1 VFLEHLSVGSWG
13 KFNGF
18 FSVTKN
24 WAHKF
29 EVPNPCKVNM
39 AIVPAFAQSS
49 LAQALAAEVGEA
61 MRNVDPM
68 DVIRSARKVQ
78 KAFRGY
84 KARKAMPAR
93 KRARATG
100 PMKRVY
106 TGVKNASAKIAQGVP
121 TGAAFQIGLG
131 DLVIS
136 DFAWPQNAGNTDI
149 TRRESNQIHVKG
161 IKLCRQFQYARVAG
175 AGDVGNIEVH
185 WALLQLKNDED
196 NTELTTELNNNF
208 FRDNANATQRST
220 AFPTYTAA
228 SPWHF
233 GMNCWA
239 INPNN
244 KVRVLTHRKRVL
256 AAVTPESNANGTN
269 IWKIEEYMKINKDF
283 SFKANESDLPSQRIF
298 ECYWAN
304 TVTPFEFPADPTSPQ
319 YIETDKLHTVYYG
332 NTIGKKCC

>member
-1 VFLEHLSVGSWG
+1 
-13 KFNGF
+13 
-18 FSVTKN
+18 
-24 WAHKF
+24 
-29 EVPNPCKVNM
+29 M

-49 LAQALAAEVGEA
+49 LAQALAAEVGDA
-61 MRNVDPM
+61 MRNIDPM
-68 DVIRSARKVQ
+68 QVISSARKVQ

-93 KRARATG
+93 KRARANG

-121 TGAAFQIGLG
+121 TGPAFAISLG
-131 DLVIS
+131 DLVLS
-136 DFAWPQNAGNTDI
+136 DFAWPPQDGNTVI
-149 TRRESNQIHVKG
+149 TRRESNQIAVKG

-196 NTELTTELNNNF
+196 NTELTSELIQNF
-208 FRDNANATQRST
+208 FRDNANTTQRST
-220 AFPTYTAA
+220 DFPTYGAA

-244 KVRVLTHRKRVL
+244 KVRVLTHRKKVL
-256 AAVTPESNANGTN
+256 SAVTPESNANGSN

-283 SFKANESDLPSQRIF
+283 SFKSNDSTLPSNRIF
-298 ECYWAN
+298 EVYWCN
-304 TVTPFEFPADPTSPQ
+304 TVTPFEFPANPTTPQ
-319 YIETDKLHTVYYG
+319 YIETDKLHTTYFG
-332 NTIGKKCC
+332 NTVGRKCC